1 MNKHTAFTLIELL
14 VVISI
19 IALLIALLLPA
30 LGTAR
35 FTAQISQCSSNFHQA
50 GLAVGNYAVD
60 FKGQLPTADI
70 ASSHGPNPNL
80 IARSQME
87 VMLDYG
93 QGSVETWF
101 CPTRGTRVH
110 DTLTLAEVP
119 STPEDMLTEL
129 TLFGG
134 DAVVFP
140 QSWYVHRRIGA
151 SAPTPVDMPWE
162 DAGNAEE
169 VWPVKIDDV
178 RRDGKPIMTDMMT
191 ARNGEPGFTD
201 PGFTWGGHRRGGP
214 SIEGG
219 TQSINRL
226 HVDGSVVTVPANET
240 IEHLVQNTW
249 MNWR

>member
-1 MNKHTAFTLIELL
+1 MPQFRNRAFTLIELL

-19 IALLIALLLPA
+19 IALLIAILLPA
-30 LGTAR
+30 LGNAR
-35 FTAQISQCSSNFHQA
+35 FTAQISQCGSNFHQV

-60 FKGQLPTADI
+60 FKGDLPTADI
-70 ASSHGPNPNL
+70 SSTHGPNPNL
-80 IARSQME
+80 IARDQLE
-87 VMLDYG
+87 IMLDYG

-101 CPTRGTRVH
+101 CPTRGVKVH
-110 DTLTLAEVP
+110 DTLELADIP
-119 STPEDMLTEL
+119 STPDEMLTEL

-140 QSWYVHRRIGA
+140 QSWYVFRRIGVHEA
-151 SAPTPVDMPWE
+151 PWE
-162 DAGNAEE
+162 NAGDAEK

-201 PGFTWGGHRRGGP
+201 PTFTWGGHRRNGP
-214 SIEGG
+214 SIDGG

-226 HVDGSVVTVPANET
+226 HVDGSVIAVPANET
-240 IEHLVQNTW
+240 IEHLVQGSW